1 MGSGLPNAVSKIGVV
16 KEIEDQWKAGQTTW
30 RAYLPRL
37 ICASNGWSSPLH
49 KYQIEKE
56 DPVNRDYPTEVPV
69 DEMMLRKCSYGAG
82 MKEFTLIKPEHLLN
96 GECFYAEKYP
106 KGKATAHWAMKKL
119 AYTK

>member
-1 MGSGLPNAVSKIGVV
+1 MIKSLTQIPN
-16 KEIEDQWKAGQTTW
+16 T
-30 RAYLPRL
+30 
-37 ICASNGWSSPLH
+37 
-49 KYQIEKE
+49 EKE

-106 KGKATAHWAMKKL
+106 KGKATAHWAEIKL
-119 AYTK
+119 TCTKNLSSN